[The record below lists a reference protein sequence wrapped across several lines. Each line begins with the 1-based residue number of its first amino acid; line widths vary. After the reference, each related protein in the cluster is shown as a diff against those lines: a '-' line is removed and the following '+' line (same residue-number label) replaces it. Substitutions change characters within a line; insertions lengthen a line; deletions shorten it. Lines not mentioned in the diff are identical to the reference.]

1 MNGMLT
7 RKGHA
12 RRQLLMSSANSALL
26 FLPLMRM
33 FRDSEALAADA
44 TPPPNVVFTYY
55 PLGFKEKS
63 RVFKGNDGP
72 ITEFSQIHK
81 PIEQLGLK
89 DDFLL
94 IDGLYFLGSRNH
106 NGGQTNVLSGW
117 GHADGKT
124 EPKYGVWYNSAGID
138 GANEVS
144 LNDLES
150 NMPYSLDQRLAAKW
164 GVTAMGFGAKTGSEF
179 CQFDEALSF
188 NKSGTRMKPE
198 DNPQSSFM
206 NYFGNFKSNN
216 SGSTEQKANEQ
227 KAIAAELRV
236 IEFLKGDIRRI
247 ENNLGS
253 EDRAAFSA
261 HVAALDEIN
270 SQINTSIKSGS
281 APAENLLAAC
291 SIDKIKADAAA
302 ANGWWKDE
310 DKLGDV
316 MAINRAMIVQAL
328 ACRLTRVALFQI
340 GNGHSYSQLRAKGIS
355 RKSADYHAMSH
366 GDTSPTHIAD
376 FAEIQTGLVKEIAQI
391 AVDLKNTKVGSSN
404 LFENTLIFNSS
415 EGGLDAGHSSNDI
428 PVFMLG
434 RLGGKINSGQKI
446 RRNVPYN
453 RALVTVA
460 NALGENDIQVVGN
473 KTDKAKGKLDGVIK

>member
-1 MNGMLT
+1 MLT

-12 RRQLLMSSANSALL
+12 RRQLLMSSANSAFL

-44 TPPPNVVFTYY
+44 SPAPNVIFTYY

-81 PIEQLGLK
+81 PIEDAGLK

-106 NGGQTNVLSGW
+106 NGGQTNVLAGW

-124 EPKYGVWYNSAGID
+124 APIYGNWYNSAGID
-138 GANEVS
+138 GANEVQLS
-144 LNDLES
+144 DLED
-150 NMPYSLDQRLAAKW
+150 NKPYSLDQRLAAKW
-164 GVTAMGFGAKTGSEF
+164 GVPAMGFGTKTGQEF
-179 CQFDEALSF
+179 CQFPEALSF
-188 NKSGTRMKPE
+188 KEGNRMRPE
-198 DNPQSSFM
+198 DNPQTSFM
-206 NYFGNFKSNN
+206 NFFGNFKSNN
-216 SGSTEQKANEQ
+216 SGSTEQKANEA

-236 IEFLKGDIRRI
+236 IEFLKGDIKRI

-253 EDRAAFSA
+253 EDKAAFAA

-281 APAENLLAAC
+281 STGEDLLASC

-328 ACRLTRVALFQI
+328 ACRLTRVALFQV
-340 GNGHSYSQLRAKGIS
+340 GTGHSYSQLRAKGIS
-355 RKSADYHAMSH
+355 RKTGDYHVMSH
-366 GDTSPTHIAD
+366 GDVSPSHVAD

-415 EGGLDAGHSSNDI
+415 EGGNDSGHSSNDI

-453 RALVTVA
+453 RVLVTVA
-460 NALGENDIQVVGN
+460 NALGETDIQVVGN